1 MRRQARLWPLI
12 LLAVFIAIIAFILS
26 FDALRT
32 LGMACGVDGTLG
44 WMFPLVVDLPVIAF
58 TWATWVFKTR
68 GLGQAY
74 PWLMLL
80 VFSIVSLVGNA
91 LHAQPV
97 MVNGMMPPQWA
108 ASLLMTMPPV
118 ALLATSHMIVT
129 AAAKTF
135 DDENPSEPESEPAV
149 EEEPVLEEDSKPV
162 TEPEPEPVVVSD
174 AMGLLGL

>member
-135 DDENPSEPESEPAV
+135 DDENPSEPVAG
-149 EEEPVLEEDSKPV
+149 EEPVLEAAPEPV
-162 TEPEPEPVVVSD
+162 AEPEPEPAEEPVAASD